1 MKQLTYFFLYP
12 MIASNGDR
20 VEMVGSM
27 AFVIDPRDADRSST
41 LDLSFYR
48 VRLF

>member
-1 MKQLTYFFLYP
+1 MKQLTSSFLYP
-12 MIASNGDR
+12 MIAGSGDR

-27 AFVIDPRDADRSST
+27 AFMIDPRDADRSST
-41 LDLSFYR
+41 LDLSFYG

>member
-1 MKQLTYFFLYP
+1 
-12 MIASNGDR
+12 MIASSGDR

-27 AFVIDPRDADRSST
+27 AFMIDPRDARRSST
-41 LDLSFYR
+41 LDFGFYR

>member
-1 MKQLTYFFLYP
+1 
-12 MIASNGDR
+12 MIASSGDR

-27 AFVIDPRDADRSST
+27 AFMIDPRDADGSST

-48 VRLF
+48 VGLF